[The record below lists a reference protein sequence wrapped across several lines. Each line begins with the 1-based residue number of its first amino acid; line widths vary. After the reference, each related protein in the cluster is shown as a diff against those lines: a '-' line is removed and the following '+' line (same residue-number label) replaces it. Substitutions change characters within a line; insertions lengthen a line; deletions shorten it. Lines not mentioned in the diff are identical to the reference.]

1 MSGSAAPEADESL
14 AGGLGPTARAG
25 NLEVDKLFRL
35 CIKQNGSDL
44 HLKAGKPPMI
54 RFKGDIRQ
62 LDLPVIDARSMEK
75 LLLPLL
81 NERLRRINERDGGAD
96 FAHVVDVGDGT
107 TRRFRVNILRQR
119 GDMGLVARLV
129 NSSIPSFDKLF
140 LPPICSE
147 ICMHHQGLIILAGI
161 TGSGKSTTIG
171 SMLNYVNSKRRCH
184 ILTLEDPIE
193 FMFTDDKSVV
203 NQREVGIDVIS
214 WQVGL
219 KHAMREDP
227 DVMLVGE
234 MRDHETFEA
243 AVHAAETG
251 HCVFGTIHANTAPST
266 ISRILDLFPPT
277 FHNAIRQTLAF
288 NLKAIVAQKLVKTTP
303 EWQAKGVTRVPINE
317 VLIMNGSV
325 RKAIAEGNDARLSDI
340 IRISEHEGM
349 QDFTMALRQRVE
361 SDMITREAA
370 FEIAPNPDALKMAL
384 KGIKLP
390 VSGLA

>member
-1 MSGSAAPEADESL
+1 MSGSAAVDAPTDEL
-14 AGGLGPTARAG
+14 GLGPSSTPK
-25 NLEVDKLFRL
+25 NLEVDKLFRI
-35 CIKQNGSDL
+35 CVKQGGSDL
-44 HLKAGKPPMI
+44 HLKSGKPPMI

-62 LDLPVIDARSMEK
+62 LDLPVISPRDMEK
-75 LLLPLL
+75 LLMPMM

-96 FAHVVDVGDGT
+96 FAHVVDMGDGT
-107 TRRFRVNILRQR
+107 SRRFRVNILRQR

-129 NSSIPSFDKLF
+129 NATIPSFDKLF
-140 LPPICSE
+140 LPPICAD
-147 ICMHHQGLIILAGI
+147 ICMVHQGLIILAGI

-193 FMFTDDKSVV
+193 FVFTDDKAVI
-203 NQREVGIDVIS
+203 NQREVGIDVVS

-251 HCVFGTIHANTAPST
+251 HLVFGTIHANTASST
-266 ISRILDLFPPT
+266 ISRILDLFPPV

-288 NLKAIVAQKLVKTTP
+288 NLRAIVAQKLVKTTP
-303 EWQAKGVTRVPINE
+303 EWQAKGVNRVPINE
-317 VLIMNGSV
+317 ILIMNAGA
-325 RKAIAEGNDARLSDI
+325 RKAVSEGNDARLADI
-340 IRISEHEGM
+340 IKISEHEGM